1 MKFAFQFQRN
11 VSVTQLKFLIDAM
24 KATQQSR
31 LESERVSLAKVVSS
45 KNCLNLTSNRLTL
58 SGKSQEHKNY
68 GNC

>member
-24 KATQQSR
+24 KATQQSC

-45 KNCLNLTSNRLTL
+45 KNCLNLTSQT
-58 SGKSQEHKNY
+58 H
-68 GNC
+68 